1 MTDQES
7 PSSLG
12 DLVEEEIQY
21 VEALEDLFLVIRKQ
35 GLMLSP
41 ADRDCVSSWYKKGIP
56 LRIAAQ
62 SITDEIDLFR
72 KKRPDGTPIPHTIS
86 SFNKAVQRAWK
97 TSMEQQFSS
106 EQSVRNMGEP
116 ESAQIKSTPV
126 NHEKEVLLQ
135 RLEHHG
141 RTENHPGIREAY
153 RSLYK
158 RLRQWEKARHTTSL
172 GHWQGV
178 IVELEVLLIQEILDI
193 LPPDEKEQVNA
204 SIQARFHKEKRGL
217 GKQAKAAC
225 LFKIQTEELRQRYG
239 LIELDN
245 GVNR

>member
-1 MTDQES
+1 MSDKAL
-7 PSSLG
+7 PSSPN
-12 DLVEEEIQY
+12 DSREEVEY

-41 ADRDCVSSWYKKGIP
+41 ADRDCVRSWFRDGIP

-62 SITDEIDLFR
+62 SITDEIDQFR
-72 KKRPDGTPIPHTIS
+72 EKRPDGTAIPHAIS
-86 SFNKAVQRAWK
+86 TFSKAVHRAWQ
-97 TSMEQQFSS
+97 TSMEQQFGSENSSVNKSEMGS
-106 EQSVRNMGEP
+106 EQT
-116 ESAQIKSTPV
+116 KDDPV
-126 NHEKEVLLQ
+126 DHEKEVLLQ

-141 RTENHPGIREAY
+141 RTESHPGIREAY

-178 IVELEVLLIQEILDI
+178 IIELEVLLIQEVLDI
-193 LPPDEKEQVNA
+193 LPKDEKEQVSA
-204 SIQARFHKEKRGL
+204 TIQARFHKEKRGL

-239 LIELDN
+239 LIELAN